1 MDNVLIHGLGQDSK
15 SWADVKEHLK
25 EENWTTYVPNLFELL
40 NNGPYTYQNLYNQFE
55 SHINNYPGKVNLCGL
70 SLGGLLALDYAKN
83 YPNKV
88 NSLILIGVPYKIPKL
103 LMDIQAM
110 VFRLMPKTTF
120 EKLGLA
126 KYEVISL
133 IASTKD
139 LNIAT
144 NLEKIE
150 CKTLLICGD
159 KDQFNRK
166 SSQRFHDGIKNSEF
180 SLVNNS
186 GHEVNVDNPKALAEL
201 ISEFWKK

>member
-1 MDNVLIHGLGQDSK
+1 MKNILIHGLGQDHT
-15 SWADVKEHLK
+15 SWDPVKGHLG
-25 EENWTTYVPNLFELL
+25 EENLAVHCPNLFELVK
-40 NNGPYTYQNLYNQFE
+40 NDRYTYQNLYNQFE
-55 SHINNYPGKVNLCGL
+55 THINHYDSKVNLCGL

-110 VFRLMPKTTF
+110 IFRLMPKRTF

-126 KYEVISL
+126 KDEFVSL

-144 NLEKIE
+144 NLEQVD
-150 CKTLLICGD
+150 CKTLLICGE
-159 KDQFNRK
+159 KDRFNLK
-166 SSQRFHDGIKNSEF
+166 SSRHFHAQIKNSE
-180 SLVNNS
+180 LNLIKNA
-186 GHEVNVDNPKALAEL
+186 GHEVNVDNPKVLAEL

>member
-15 SWADVKEHLK
+15 SWADVKEYLK
-25 EENWTTYVPNLFELL
+25 EENWTTYAPNLFELL

-55 SHINNYPGKVNLCGL
+55 SHINNYEGKVNLCGL

-110 VFRLMPKTTF
+110 VFRLMSKRTF
-120 EKLGLA
+120 ETLGLA
-126 KYEVISL
+126 KDDFISL
-133 IASTKD
+133 LRSTKD

-144 NLEKIE
+144 NLKQVD
-150 CKTLLICGD
+150 CKTLLICGK
-159 KDQFNRK
+159 KDRFNLK
-166 SSQRFHDGIKNSEF
+166 SSKLFHERIKNSEL
-180 SLVNNS
+180 SVVKNS
-186 GHEVNVDNPKALAEL
+186 GHEVNTDNPKALAEL

>member
-1 MDNVLIHGLGQDSK
+1 MKTAKSIDNVLIHGLGQDSK

-70 SLGGLLALDYAKN
+70 SLGGLLALDYVKN
-83 YPNKV
+83 YPEKV

-126 KYEVISL
+126 KDEFISL
-133 IASTKD
+133 IAST
-139 LNIAT
+139 
-144 NLEKIE
+144 
-150 CKTLLICGD
+150 

-166 SSQRFHDGIKNSEF
+166 SSQRFHSTIKNSEL
-180 SLVNNS
+180 SLIKNA